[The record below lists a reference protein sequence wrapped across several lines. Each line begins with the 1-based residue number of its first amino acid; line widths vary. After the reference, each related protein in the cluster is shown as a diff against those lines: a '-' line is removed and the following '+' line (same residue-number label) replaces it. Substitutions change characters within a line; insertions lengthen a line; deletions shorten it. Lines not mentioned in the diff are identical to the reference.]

1 MPSTISKQKKKDPF
15 KEHTNK
21 SKLSDKVKKKTDRT
35 RKDAPANDARINP
48 PKNKTLKELEADLAA
63 KHKKQ
68 KKAQEDS
75 LNKTKIQ
82 PGEKTG
88 KEKKAEQ
95 ARKDAAARKKAAEEA
110 AKRNEK
116 KTPPANGTKKTPP
129 ANGKKKPP
137 TNGKKPP
144 ANGKKP
150 STNGKKSLPN
160 SDVNPNKKELKKNT
174 EPKKKKSTARSRMRE
189 KNVARHGEK
198 TVKHLEDKNKDF
210 QKMKKKKMTKA
221 EFIKKYPKSITAQK
235 AAGLRR

>member
-95 ARKDAAARKKAAEEA
+95 ARKKAAEEA

-116 KTPPANGTKKTPP
+116 KTPPANGTKK
-129 ANGKKKPP
+129 KPP

-150 STNGKKSLPN
+150 PTTTTTK
-160 SDVNPNKKELKKNT
+160 T
-174 EPKKKKSTARSRMRE
+174 EPKKNKLKTKKNDEVDKIE
-189 KNVARHGEK
+189 KGALKPKNGETKKKKKMSKLERQNRARHGDE
-198 TVKHLEDKNKDF
+198 TINRLQTKNKDF
-210 QKMKKKKMTKA
+210 QAMKKKKMTKA

>member
-95 ARKDAAARKKAAEEA
+95 ARKDKEAEDAAFGGAIGSVLLGGLGGAIGGPVGA
-110 AKRNEK
+110 
-116 KTPPANGTKKTPP
+116 
-129 ANGKKKPP
+129 
-137 TNGKKPP
+137 
-144 ANGKKP
+144 
-150 STNGKKSLPN
+150 SLG
-160 SDVNPNKKELKKNT
+160 SSLGGALG
-174 EPKKKKSTARSRMRE
+174 SS
-189 KNVARHGEK
+189 
-198 TVKHLEDKNKDF
+198 L
-210 QKMKKKKMTKA
+210 
-221 EFIKKYPKSITAQK
+221 
-235 AAGLRR
+235 